1 MLFSS
6 CVFVELDPS
15 VVLDP
20 CCYDT
25 MCKLGFAIVLAETD
39 RLLAL
44 CNMRGLV
51 LKNMRVSSTEWNISF
66 AGCGFLMA
74 YYCGVYTCLFERA
87 PSLLDGVKKIC
98 GASSGAL
105 MGAIVACKMSPAK
118 CCQNLLEM
126 SREARKGTLGA
137 VHPSFNLLNI
147 VRTFLIRD
155 LPDNAHLLAT
165 GRLCVSLTRV
175 SNGTNMLVS
184 EFDSKEDLIQA
195 LVCSCFYPLYCGV
208 VPPSYH
214 GIRYVDGA
222 LSDNMPYS
230 NLSNTITVSPF
241 SGESHISPYGVPFN
255 FHEIHYNN
263 VSIHINF
270 INAYRVV
277 IAFFPPGPEVMAEM
291 CQNGYKD
298 AFLFLMGNEF
308 LEFHSPRCELNL
320 TNKWDNF
327 PSSSKYIKG
336 NKTTDVTEDS
346 KNILPES
353 INEVFHEA
361 YMKEYETRGSFSV
374 KLDSF
379 IMWCILPVE
388 TVYIILLRYGPI

>member
-1 MLFSS
+1 
-6 CVFVELDPS
+6 
-15 VVLDP
+15 
-20 CCYDT
+20 
-25 MCKLGFAIVLAETD
+25 
-39 RLLAL
+39 
-44 CNMRGLV
+44 
-51 LKNMRVSSTEWNISF
+51 
-66 AGCGFLMA
+66 
-74 YYCGVYTCLFERA
+74 
-87 PSLLDGVKKIC
+87 
-98 GASSGAL
+98 
-105 MGAIVACKMSPAK
+105 
-118 CCQNLLEM
+118 M

-155 LPDNAHLLAT
+155 LPDNAHLLTT
-165 GRLCVSLTRV
+165 GQLCVSLTRV
-175 SNGTNMLVS
+175 SDGTNMLVS

-241 SGESHISPYGVPFN
+241 SGESDISPYSIPFN

-308 LEFHSPRCELNL
+308 LEFHSPLCELTL
-320 TNKWDNF
+320 TNKWDHF
-327 PSSSKYIKG
+327 PSSRRYIKE
-336 NKTTDVTEDS
+336 NKTTEDSDITRWPKVTEHP

-374 KLDSF
+374 KLVSF

-388 TVYIILLRYGPI
+388 MVYIILLRFIDWSPQVWSNTVSICKRTTEGIRMVWKRTFSRT